1 MQFLA
6 EIRAKGLLQHS
17 GNGAQGI
24 WSRVLKAKASAEM
37 VTAWRDVSTGHRGR
51 CPGG

>member
-6 EIRAKGLLQHS
+6 EIRAKGLLQPS

-24 WSRVLKAKASAEM
+24 WGRVLKAKASAEM
-37 VTAWRDVSTGHRGR
+37 VTRGEM
-51 CPGG
+51 